1 MKRLTSFIVLAVTT
15 IVSLGVST
23 PGAHAISPPCRITPR
38 EYRQV
43 RVTTHNRL
51 GMTRTFV
58 KEMVGCGGK
67 VVDSQSNARDTLRI
81 INYKRTTPARS
92 IATIIYFNDRVEQ
105 KCTGPSQ
112 SCGAALSGS
121 AGPAI

>member
-1 MKRLTSFIVLAVTT
+1 MMSASRR
-15 IVSLGVST
+15 
-23 PGAHAISPPCRITPR
+23 RITPS
-38 EYRQV
+38 EYRKV

-67 VVDSQSNARDTLRI
+67 VVDYQSNARDTLRTV
-81 INYKRTTPARS
+81 NYKRTTTAGS
-92 IATIIYFNDRVEQ
+92 IATIIYLNDRVEL

-112 SCGAALSGS
+112 SCAAGLAGSVGS
-121 AGPAI
+121 AI